1 MEIGNQCLFGNGPVV
16 GECRIDWIPLHRGPP
31 RYHLFFVGSL
41 DPFVGTYFLLP
52 IRNLSPIYVTTQS
65 PGPFRRVVHA
75 PWHLILFEMFDITPL
90 RGQIV
95 PPLVYAPCLHV
106 FSVFVPAMWT
116 PERTQW
122 ISSRHDLPNILMIFS
137 PCLSLCQT
145 TTLQEIPTDGAN
157 CASPTQGL
165 WAKLDLG
172 SQLICMVGL
181 DFLAWVVLGR
191 VTQLDHFSLF
201 TLYF

>member
-1 MEIGNQCLFGNGPVV
+1 MEIGNQFLFGNGPVV
-16 GECRIDWIPLHRGPP
+16 GECRIDWITLYHGPP
-31 RYHLFFVGSL
+31 HYHLFFVGSL
-41 DPFVGTYFLLP
+41 DPFVGAYFLLP
-52 IRNLSPIYVTTQS
+52 IRNLISPIYITAQS
-65 PGPFRRVVHA
+65 PSPFPCVVHA
-75 PWHLILFEMFDITPL
+75 PWHLIPFEVFDITPL

-95 PPLVYAPCLHV
+95 PPLACASCLHV
-106 FSVFVPAMWT
+106 FSVFVPTMWT
-116 PERTQW
+116 SERTQW
-122 ISSRHDLPNILMIFS
+122 ICSQYDLPNVLLTFS
-137 PCLSLCQT
+137 PCLNPCQT

-191 VTQLDHFSLF
+191 VTQ
-201 TLYF
+201 